1 MRPACSHQ
9 AMAEAS
15 DARKDLT
22 FPCPCA
28 TPFSR
33 RLFFTA
39 ADCFATTA
47 RSSDRSMRL
56 KYAQLYY
63 SLEVNR
69 ELLQQFS
76 SDSYKC
82 VADASR

>member
-1 MRPACSHQ
+1 
-9 AMAEAS
+9 
-15 DARKDLT
+15 
-22 FPCPCA
+22 
-28 TPFSR
+28 
-33 RLFFTA
+33 
-39 ADCFATTA
+39 
-47 RSSDRSMRL
+47 MRL